1 MECIA
6 PYCARCVFSFATH
19 VKVVAIE
26 LQGPCRKARWVAH
39 VSDRACGWADVL
51 DESDDGQDEY
61 RMHNQDPGEDRP
73 TSKNTTFVAPN
84 WDEAT
89 LISSMSSHPYI
100 LANLKEQ
107 YTRGPISPQ

>member
-1 MECIA
+1 MHRALLCPLRQFICYPRNGGSDRIA
-6 PYCARCVFSFATH
+6 GTAPQA
-19 VKVVAIE
+19 
-26 LQGPCRKARWVAH
+26 GWVAH

-73 TSKNTTFVAPN
+73 TSKTTTIVAPN

-89 LISSMSSHPYI
+89 IRPPCPNSAMYYEMDW
-100 LANLKEQ
+100 K
-107 YTRGPISPQ
+107 YDC